1 MISGLFFFI
10 TCISI
15 EKKKIT
21 IELKLRNNRC
31 TYLKQ
36 IFEQLVHD
44 IVIYVIIFILIKLN
58 NLTEFL
64 IQ

>member
-36 IFEQLVHD
+36 IFEQLVH
-44 IVIYVIIFILIKLN
+44 VIYVIIFILIKLN
-58 NLTEFL
+58 NLAEFL

>member
-36 IFEQLVHD
+36 IFEQLVH
-44 IVIYVIIFILIKLN
+44 VIYVIIFILIKLN